1 MADINDLPA
10 WAQRALDPDTP
21 MTEARETVR
30 SASFD
35 GKLIPLIRMI
45 DGKLV
50 DMQNDT
56 DRAYDMAIQKGDY
69 IQFESDTA
77 ADAFSKRLS
86 KMIDRKRSIMG
97 QMGR

>member
-10 WAQRALDPDTP
+10 WALRALDPDTP

-30 SASFD
+30 TASFD

-56 DRAYDMAIQKGDY
+56 DRAYDMAIEKGDY
-69 IQFESDTA
+69 IQFKSEEA
-77 ADAFSKRLS
+77 ATAFSKRLS
-86 KMIDRKRSIMG
+86 KMIDRKRSILSRG
-97 QMGR
+97 K

>member
-10 WAQRALDPDTP
+10 WALRALDPDTP
-21 MTEARETVR
+21 TTEARETVR
-30 SASFD
+30 TASFD

-45 DGKLV
+45 DGKLI

-56 DRAYDMAIQKGDY
+56 DRAYDMAIERGDY
-69 IQFESDTA
+69 IQFESDAA

-86 KMIDRKRSIMG
+86 NMISNKRSIMS
-97 QMGR
+97 QIGR

>member
-10 WAQRALDPDTP
+10 WALRALDPDTP

-30 SASFD
+30 TASFD

-56 DRAYDMAIQKGDY
+56 DRAYDMAIEKGDY
-69 IQFESDTA
+69 IQFESYA
-77 ADAFSKRLS
+77 AAEAFSKRLS
-86 KMIDRKRSIMG
+86 NMIDRKRSILG
-97 QMGR
+97 QAR

>member
-10 WAQRALDPDTP
+10 WAVRALDPNTP

-30 SASFD
+30 TASFD

-56 DRAYDMAIQKGDY
+56 DRAYDMAIEKGDY
-69 IQFESDTA
+69 IQFESDAA
-77 ADAFSKRLS
+77 ADAFSVRLS
-86 KMIDRKRSIMG
+86 KMIRNKRSILSRG
-97 QMGR
+97 K

>member
-10 WAQRALDPDTP
+10 WALRALDPDTP

-30 SASFD
+30 TASF
-35 GKLIPLIRMI
+35 

-56 DRAYDMAIQKGDY
+56 DRAYDMAIERGDY
-69 IQFESDTA
+69 IQFESDA
-77 ADAFSKRLS
+77 AATAFSKRLS
-86 KMIDRKRSIMG
+86 KMIRNKRSILSRG
-97 QMGR
+97 K

>member
-10 WAQRALDPDTP
+10 WALRALDPDTP
-21 MTEARETVR
+21 TTEARETVR
-30 SASFD
+30 TASFD

-56 DRAYDMAIQKGDY
+56 DRAYDMAIEKGDY
-69 IQFESDTA
+69 IQFESDA
-77 ADAFSKRLS
+77 SADAFSVRLS
-86 KMIDRKRSIMG
+86 KMIDRKRPMIMQG
-97 QMGR
+97 D

>member
-30 SASFD
+30 SASF
-35 GKLIPLIRMI
+35 

-86 KMIDRKRSIMG
+86 NMIDRKRSIMS
-97 QMGR
+97 QMGK